1 MLKFLKKLLFF
12 VLFVTGIALIAA
24 LFVKKEL
31 GTTRDVIINRPAN
44 EVWEYVILLKNQ
56 QNYSKWATL
65 DSAMTTYYKGQD
77 GTTGF
82 VSGWKG
88 NKAVGA
94 GEQEIVKIDT
104 GKRKIDYE
112 LRFIKPMKSTNKAFM
127 ILEPTGDSTTK
138 VSWGFEGK
146 MNYPFNLMQLFINLN
161 QSIGDD
167 FEYGLGRLK
176 KIMEQ
181 EP

>member
-12 VLFVTGIALIAA
+12 ILFVIAIALIAA

-31 GTTRDVIINRPAN
+31 GATRDVIINRPVN
-44 EVWEYVILLKNQ
+44 EVWDYVVLLKNQ

-65 DSAMTTYYKGQD
+65 DSNMTTYYKGQD
-77 GTTGF
+77 GTVGF

-88 NKAVGA
+88 NKGVGS
-94 GEQEIVKIDT
+94 GEQEIIEIT
-104 GKRKIDYE
+104 PNKRIDYE
-112 LRFIKPMKSTNKAFM
+112 LRFIKPMKSTNQAFM
-127 ILEPTGDSTTK
+127 ILEPTGDSTTR
-138 VSWGFEGK
+138 VLWGFEGK

-181 EP
+181 E